1 MIKHLLNKLAQNSS
15 RNKISIPAMIATWV
29 LVSVALVAGCRF
41 EIPGQAQS
49 PATGAGV
56 PEIVLEP
63 SAGSVGTDV
72 TVRGEGWN
80 AGSIVLIYLVAPGE
94 TEIPSYAMAGATVDA
109 DGGFVT
115 EFVVPS
121 EPGWE
126 KQGLAMV
133 IARVAEGGAT
143 ARALFSTVG
152 SDAQPGDTPQPA
164 NTPVVVPTEPTA
176 APETPA
182 VTPQPGTPT
191 LAATTDLNIRAG
203 PGIDY
208 AVLGLLRAGQS
219 AEVTGVSAD
228 RGWWQIRFTGAADER
243 GWVSA
248 RYVSTENI
256 GSVPVVQPTSRP
268 PTPVPATISDW
279 RGEYY
284 NNRNLSGAPALV
296 RNDVNVHFDWGA
308 GAPAA
313 GLLAD
318 NFSARWSRNV
328 SFVGGTYR
336 FYAHV
341 DDGVRLWVDGSLV
354 IDQWHDSAPT
364 TYSADVSLT
373 DGAHSLKMEYYEHT
387 GNALAQLAWE
397 RLVTYPDWKGEYFN
411 NPGLSGLP
419 VLVRN
424 DAGVAFGWGPNSPGP
439 GVAADNFSARWSRTM
454 HFSAGTYRFRVLVD
468 DGARLWVDD
477 RLIIDNWRAGDPKEY
492 TAEVTLTEG
501 THSLRLEYFEFR
513 YDAQVHLR
521 WERVESFTDWKG
533 EYYAN
538 RKLQGN
544 PALSRND
551 HSINFNWE
559 TGSPGPGVPA
569 DDFSARWTRKV
580 DFKNGVYVFSVWV
593 DDGVRLWID
602 DSLVIDDWQDGSMRL
617 LQAERGISGGQ
628 HRIKVEY
635 YERSGAAQIAVN
647 WSRKQEP
654 ANQPPEAVP
663 GGPYKVDE
671 GELVTFDGDKSTDP
685 DGRIVKYEWDF
696 DYKDRAFTTD
706 AEGKTVSTRYPDG
719 PATIVI
725 ALRVTD
731 DKGANH
737 VARAQV
743 KVKNVGPTVEA
754 GGPYGG
760 QVEVP
765 VTMMGTATDPGSI
778 DQTGLVYVWDFGD
791 GTQSSGPI
799 VSHSYVTP
807 GDYVAK
813 LTVTDKDGAQGS
825 DTAAVQVIT
834 AKQPPKA
841 IINGPTSGIAGETI
855 NFDGNASGDPDGT
868 IVRYA
873 WNFGDTNRD
882 NGPKVSHA
890 YDLPGDYRVTLT
902 VTDDAGLSDRA
913 TLSVHIGRPA
923 PVNQPPT
930 AVINGP
936 AQGLV
941 GERLGFSGGGSVD
954 SDGHIVDYVWNFGDG
969 TRSRGVDVSHSFG
982 AAGTYPVT
990 LTVTDNGGLTAKA
1003 RHTLQITEPTPINQP
1018 PTAVIS
1024 GPATVAVSQTVQFDG
1039 SGSFDSDGTIVNY
1052 AWDFGD
1058 GNTGSGITVT
1068 HAYSQAGNYKVT
1080 LTVTDDGGL
1089 TASATY
1095 DVQIEMAPV
1104 VETEERLPK

>member
-1 MIKHLLNKLAQNSS
+1 MIRRVYKKFAQSSS
-15 RNKISIPAMIATWV
+15 RIKFSIPNLIGIWV
-29 LVSVALVAGCRF
+29 LVSVMLVAGCTL
-41 EIPGQAQS
+41 EIPGYAQS
-49 PATGAGV
+49 SAPGAGV

-63 SAGSVGTDV
+63 SFGSVGTAV

-80 AGSIVLIYLVAPGE
+80 DGSMVLIYLVAPGE
-94 TEIPSYAMAGATVDA
+94 IEPPSYAMAGATA
-109 DGGFVT
+109 NAEGHFAT

-133 IARVAEGGAT
+133 VARAAEGGAT
-143 ARALFSTVG
+143 ARALFSAVG
-152 SDAQPGDTPQPA
+152 LDTQPGDTPQPA

-176 APETPA
+176 VPETPA
-182 VTPQPGTPT
+182 ATPQSGTPT
-191 LAATTDLNIRAG
+191 VTATTDLNIRGG

-208 AVLGLLRAGQS
+208 VVLGLLRAGQS

-248 RYVSTENI
+248 RYVSTENTWD
-256 GSVPVVQPTSRP
+256 VPVVQPASRP
-268 PTPVPATISDW
+268 PTPAPVAISHW

-284 NNRNLSGAPALV
+284 SNRNLSGAPALV
-296 RNDVNVHFDWGA
+296 RNDVDVHFDWGA

-313 GLLAD
+313 GMLAD
-318 NFSARWSRNV
+318 NFSARWSRTV

-341 DDGVRLWVDGSLV
+341 DDGVRLWVDGALV
-354 IDQWHDSAPT
+354 IDEWHDSAPT
-364 TYSADVSLT
+364 SYHADVSLA
-373 DGAHSLKMEYYEHT
+373 DGTHSLKMEYYEHT

-397 RLVTYPDWKGEYFN
+397 QLETYPDWKGEYYN
-411 NPGLSGLP
+411 NPNLSGLP

-424 DAGVAFGWGPNSPGP
+424 DAGVDFGWGPNSPGP
-439 GVAADNFSARWSRTM
+439 GVPADNFSARWSRTM

-477 RLIIDNWRAGDPKEY
+477 RLVIDNWRAGEPKEY
-492 TAEVTLTEG
+492 TAEITLTEG

-521 WERVESFTDWKG
+521 WERIENFTDWKG

-544 PALSRND
+544 PALLRND

-559 TGSPGPGVPA
+559 TGSPGPGVPT

-580 DFKNGVYVFSVWV
+580 DFKDGVYVFSVWV

-602 DSLVIDDWQDGSMRL
+602 DSLVIDGWQDGSMRL

-628 HRIKVEY
+628 RRVKIEY

-654 ANQPPEAVP
+654 VNRPPQAVP
-663 GGPYKVDE
+663 GGPYTVDE
-671 GELVTFDGDKSTDP
+671 GGLVTFDGDRSKDP

-696 DYKDRAFTTD
+696 DHDGRAFTSD

-719 PATIVI
+719 PAIIVV

-731 DKGANH
+731 DKAANH
-737 VARAQV
+737 VATAQV
-743 KVKNVGPTVEA
+743 KVKNVGPMAEA
-754 GGPYGG
+754 GGPYAG
-760 QVEVP
+760 QAEAP
-765 VTMMGTATDPGSI
+765 ITMSGTATDPGSI

-799 VSHSYVTP
+799 VSHSYVTA

-825 DTAAVQVIT
+825 DTAMVQVI
-834 AKQPPKA
+834 
-841 IINGPTSGIAGETI
+841 
-855 NFDGNASGDPDGT
+855 
-868 IVRYA
+868 
-873 WNFGDTNRD
+873 
-882 NGPKVSHA
+882 
-890 YDLPGDYRVTLT
+890 LT
-902 VTDDAGLSDRA
+902 K
-913 TLSVHIGRPA
+913 
-923 PVNQPPT
+923 QPPT

-941 GERLGFSGGGSVD
+941 GESLSFSGGGSAD
-954 SDGHIVDYVWNFGDG
+954 GDGHIVDYVWNFGDG
-969 TRSRGVDVSHSFG
+969 TRSRGVDVFHSFG
-982 AAGTYPVT
+982 AAGTYGVT
-990 LTVTDNGGLTAKA
+990 LTVTDSDGLTARA
-1003 RHTLQITEPTPINQP
+1003 RHTLQISEPIPLNQP
-1018 PTAVIS
+1018 PTAAIS

-1039 SGSFDSDGTIVNY
+1039 SGSSDSDGTIVNY
-1052 AWDFGD
+1052 AWDLGD
-1058 GNTGSGITVT
+1058 GNTGSGITAT
-1068 HAYSQAGNYKVT
+1068 HAYTQAGSYKVT

-1095 DVQIEMAPV
+1095 DIQIEPAPV
-1104 VETEERLPK
+1104 VATEERLPK